1 MISYQELNAQTDKIT
16 ELSNVLSVL
25 LKDRSICDSETCC
38 KIFYNYMDHV
48 NKHMQFVE
56 SSLYPN
62 LLSNSTPEAKN
73 TASNFLGSSQGIK
86 LLMSS
91 YKKKWCNTKQ
101 GALSIGNKHDQFI
114 ADTDDMFATI
124 LTRLQDETE
133 NLYPI
138 VRKIS
143 NG

>member
-1 MISYQELNAQTDKIT
+1 MISYQELNAQNEKII

-38 KIFYNYMDHV
+38 KVFYNYMDHV
-48 NKHMQFVE
+48 NQHMQLVE
-56 SSLYPN
+56 SDMYPD
-62 LLSNSTPEAKN
+62 LLSNSTPAAR
-73 TASNFLGSSQGIK
+73 TTVSNFLGSSQGIK
-86 LLMSS
+86 HIMSS
-91 YKKKWCNTKQ
+91 YKKKWCDTQKTGLTI
-101 GALSIGNKHDQFI
+101 GAKHDEFI
-114 ADTDDMFATI
+114 RETDEMFTTI
-124 LTRLQDETE
+124 LNRIQDEME

>member
-25 LKDRSICDSETCC
+25 LKDRTICDSETCC

-48 NKHMQFVE
+48 NEHMQLVE
-56 SSLYPN
+56 SNMYPTLLNNSLPD
-62 LLSNSTPEAKN
+62 AKK
-73 TASNFLGSSQGIK
+73 TASNFMGSSQGIK
-86 LLMSS
+86 QIMTS
-91 YKKKWCNTKQ
+91 YIKKWCDKKHQ
-101 GALSIGNKHDQFI
+101 GLSIGAKYDEFI
-114 ADTDDMFATI
+114 KDTDEMFETI
-124 LTRLQDETE
+124 LNRIQDETE
-133 NLYPI
+133 NLYPM